1 MSLNWKEINLV
12 LRELQLEG
20 CHIQQIF
27 QRDYRNI
34 YFQMYRP
41 GETFY
46 LRICLEQGKTR
57 VHSSPTKPRS
67 RGVQPRFSQFLR
79 ARIRGGKIEEAAQIG
94 EERIIRLKV
103 VKGGETSLIFIRLWS
118 SAGNI
123 IVCDENMEILD
134 VAYRK
139 PGRRESSGEIFT
151 LPEAIHDG
159 TKRKK
164 IESIPV
170 RPPSPG
176 LSFQQSIAAEY
187 ASQEREEER
196 NRLLKELMRYYSMR
210 ENSFASRIKR
220 ISAAEAKLEKA
231 DELSHMGNLILS
243 NIWKINKGDHEV
255 LVDDF
260 REQGEGNSSPAPG
273 PDDAFERPDDALEI
287 LPATKM
293 DSGNGGK
300 LRIEL
305 DPGLSPGENAEQY
318 FSKAG
323 KIRSRSEHLQQERQ
337 NVEGNLLRVRG
348 VLSELKSD
356 QTPLSRIREL
366 HSLYR
371 EESGGGQGGK
381 KQSGTPGLEFISKG
395 FRILVGRTSRENDS
409 LLRRH
414 TRGNDTW
421 IHTRDYPGGY
431 VFIKQKS
438 GKSVPLDVLLDAGN
452 LALHFSKAKNNGQAD
467 MYYTQVKYLRR
478 PKQGKTGLVLPTQE
492 KNLFIKADPGRLNRL
507 LKGGNE

>member
-12 LRELQLEG
+12 LQELQLDG

-57 VHSSPTKPRS
+57 IHSSPTKPRS

-79 ARIRGGKIEEAAQIG
+79 ARIRGGKIEEAGQVG

-103 VKGGETSLIFIRLWS
+103 VKGGEISLIFIRLWS

-151 LPEAIHDG
+151 LPEAVHDQE
-159 TKRKK
+159 KRKK
-164 IESIPV
+164 IEAVAV

-176 LSFQQSIAAEY
+176 SSFQESIAAEY
-187 ASQEREEER
+187 GQRERDEER
-196 NRLLKELMRYYSMR
+196 LRLLKELKRYYSMR
-210 ENSFASRIKR
+210 ENSFSSRLKR

-231 DELSHMGNLILS
+231 HELSHMGNLILS
-243 NIWKINKGDHEV
+243 NIWKITKGDDRVEV
-255 LVDDF
+255 EDF
-260 REQGEGNSSPAPG
+260 REQGMREDDSPA
-273 PDDAFERPDDALEI
+273 RPEEEG
-287 LPATKM
+287 
-293 DSGNGGK
+293 SGNEPGNAGVSG
-300 LRIEL
+300 RICIEL
-305 DPGLSPGENAEQY
+305 DPGLSPGENAELY

-323 KIRSRSEHLQQERQ
+323 KIRSRSEHLQQERE
-337 NVEGNLLRVRG
+337 NVEGNLKRVRSI
-348 VLSELKSD
+348 LSELESEE
-356 QTPLSRIREL
+356 TSLSRIREL
-366 HSLYR
+366 HADHR
-371 EESGGGQGGK
+371 EESGGSQGGK
-381 KQSGTPGLEFISKG
+381 KQAGTPGLEFISNG
-395 FRILVGRTSRENDS
+395 FKILVGRTSRENDS

-492 KNLFIKADPGRLNRL
+492 KNLFIKADESRLNRL